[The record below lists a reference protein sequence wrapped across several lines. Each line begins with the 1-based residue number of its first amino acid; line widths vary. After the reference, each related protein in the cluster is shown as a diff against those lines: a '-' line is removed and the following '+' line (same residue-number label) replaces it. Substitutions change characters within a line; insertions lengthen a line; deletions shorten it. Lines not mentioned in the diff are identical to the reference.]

1 MQKAFSN
8 VLSYLVFLSTISI
21 VIISLFAIIFPGFFI
36 SIYFPYNVEIDP
48 FEPSIWLIPVSSFS
62 FVFLVL
68 GFVYYKRKLPVQVY
82 KCIQFILN
90 FEISKRITVILGI
103 IIFVFYIGFSVN
115 ELSINE
121 DGQFPDDYD
130 ILMTALQIWP
140 STESDDIYVSPC
152 SQGDRKC
159 LMVQEQNSRYVRML
173 LLVSSIEIFQNI
185 KILPFV
191 ASISL
196 LIVTF
201 FLTYQISHKRF
212 SGIVALLIIL
222 QSHTFLFFDTVAV
235 YENFWILF
243 FLISLYLINRKWQL
257 SSILY
262 LLALFSKAFIFVFFL
277 STIFY
282 IYRARISSRK
292 KIWAMCSYG
301 GVILIILA
309 VFSFGDSVYG
319 DIINISGSEF
329 FLALN
334 TLGYTLRY
342 DVFIILS
349 LLPVTIGLFFTS
361 RRGFLQADSILIL
374 ILTSLLAGPFISM
387 LTGFYLQQVVVM
399 PYRFLP
405 LIVFVAIGI
414 GVFLSKKN

>member
-1 MQKAFSN
+1 MEQKAFSN
-8 VLSYLVFLSTISI
+8 VLPYLVFLSTISI

-36 SIYFPYNVEIDP
+36 SIYFPYNVEIVP

-121 DGQFPDDYD
+121 EGQFPDYD
-130 ILMTALQIWP
+130 ILKTALQIWP
-140 STESDDIYVSPC
+140 STESDDIY
-152 SQGDRKC
+152 
-159 LMVQEQNSRYVRML
+159 VQEQNSRYVRML

-235 YENFWILF
+235 FENFWILF

-257 SSILY
+257 SPILY

-319 DIINISGSEF
+319 DIINISDSEF

-374 ILTSLLAGPFISM
+374 ILASLLAGPFISM
-387 LTGFYLQQVVVM
+387 LTGFYLQQVLIL
-399 PYRFLP
+399 PYRLLP

>member
-36 SIYFPYNVEIDP
+36 SIYFPYNVEIVP

-121 DGQFPDDYD
+121 EGQFPDYN
-130 ILMTALQIWP
+130 ILKAALQIWP
-140 STESDDIYVSPC
+140 STESDDIYV
-152 SQGDRKC
+152 
-159 LMVQEQNSRYVRML
+159 QEQNSRYVRML
-173 LLVSSIEIFQNI
+173 LLGTSLEIFQNI

-319 DIINISGSEF
+319 DIINISDSEF

-374 ILTSLLAGPFISM
+374 ILASLLAGPFISM
-387 LTGFYLQQVVVM
+387 LTGFYLQQVLIL
-399 PYRFLP
+399 PYRLLP

>member
-36 SIYFPYNVEIDP
+36 SIYFPYNVEIVP

-121 DGQFPDDYD
+121 EGQFPDYD
-130 ILMTALQIWP
+130 ILKTALQIWP
-140 STESDDIYVSPC
+140 STESDDIY
-152 SQGDRKC
+152 
-159 LMVQEQNSRYVRML
+159 VQEQNSRYVRML
-173 LLVSSIEIFQNI
+173 LLVSSLEIFQNI

-301 GVILIILA
+301 GVILIILT

-319 DIINISGSEF
+319 DIINISDSEF

-361 RRGFLQADSILIL
+361 RRGFLQADSILVL
-374 ILTSLLAGPFISM
+374 ILASLLAGPFISM
-387 LTGFYLQQVVVM
+387 LTGFYLQQVLIL
-399 PYRFLP
+399 PYRLLP

>member
-121 DGQFPDDYD
+121 EGQFPDYG
-130 ILMTALQIWP
+130 ILKTALQIWP
-140 STESDDIYVSPC
+140 STESDDIYV
-152 SQGDRKC
+152 
-159 LMVQEQNSRYVRML
+159 QEQNSRYVRMVL
-173 LLVSSIEIFQNI
+173 LGTSLEIFQNI

-301 GVILIILA
+301 GVILIILT

-319 DIINISGSEF
+319 DIINISDSEF

-374 ILTSLLAGPFISM
+374 ILASLLAGPFISM
-387 LTGFYLQQVVVM
+387 LTGFYLQQVLIL
-399 PYRFLP
+399 PYRLLP

>member
-1 MQKAFSN
+1 
-8 VLSYLVFLSTISI
+8 

-36 SIYFPYNVEIDP
+36 SIYFPYNVEIVP

-130 ILMTALQIWP
+130 ILKTALQIWP
-140 STESDDIYVSPC
+140 STESDDIYV
-152 SQGDRKC
+152 
-159 LMVQEQNSRYVRML
+159 QEQNSRYVRML
-173 LLVSSIEIFQNI
+173 LLGTSLEIFQNI

-257 SSILY
+257 SPILY

-309 VFSFGDSVYG
+309 VFSFGDSVYS
-319 DIINISGSEF
+319 DIINISDSEF

-374 ILTSLLAGPFISM
+374 ILASLLAGPFISM
-387 LTGFYLQQVVVM
+387 LTGFYLQQVLIL
-399 PYRFLP
+399 PYRLLP

>member
-1 MQKAFSN
+1 M
-8 VLSYLVFLSTISI
+8 
-21 VIISLFAIIFPGFFI
+21 IISLFAIIFPGFFI
-36 SIYFPYNVEIDP
+36 SIYFPYNVEIVP

-121 DGQFPDDYD
+121 DGQFSDDYD
-130 ILMTALQIWP
+130 ILTTALQIWP
-140 STESDDIYVSPC
+140 STESDDIY
-152 SQGDRKC
+152 
-159 LMVQEQNSRYVRML
+159 VQEQNSRYVRML

-235 YENFWILF
+235 FENFWILF

-301 GVILIILA
+301 GVILIILT

-319 DIINISGSEF
+319 DIINISDSEF

-361 RRGFLQADSILIL
+361 RRGFLQADSILVL
-374 ILTSLLAGPFISM
+374 ILASLLAGPFISM
-387 LTGFYLQQVVVM
+387 LTEFYFVL

>member
-36 SIYFPYNVEIDP
+36 SIYFPYNVEIVP

-121 DGQFPDDYD
+121 EGQFPDYN
-130 ILMTALQIWP
+130 ILKAALQIWP
-140 STESDDIYVSPC
+140 STESDDIYV
-152 SQGDRKC
+152 
-159 LMVQEQNSRYVRML
+159 QEQNSRYVRMV
-173 LLVSSIEIFQNI
+173 LLVTSLEIFQNI

-257 SSILY
+257 SPILY

-301 GVILIILA
+301 GVILIILT

-319 DIINISGSEF
+319 DIINISDSEF

-374 ILTSLLAGPFISM
+374 ILASLLAGPFISM
-387 LTGFYLQQVVVM
+387 LTGFYLQQVLIL
-399 PYRFLP
+399 PYRLLP

>member
-1 MQKAFSN
+1 MEQKAFSN

-36 SIYFPYNVEIDP
+36 SIYFPYNVEIVP

-68 GFVYYKRKLPVQVY
+68 GFMYYKRKLPVQVY

-140 STESDDIYVSPC
+140 STESDDIYV
-152 SQGDRKC
+152 
-159 LMVQEQNSRYVRML
+159 QEQNSRYVRML

-235 YENFWILF
+235 FENFWILF

-277 STIFY
+277 PTIFY

-319 DIINISGSEF
+319 DIINISDSEF

>member
-36 SIYFPYNVEIDP
+36 SIYFPYNVEIVP

-130 ILMTALQIWP
+130 ILITALQIWP
-140 STESDDIYVSPC
+140 STESDDIYV
-152 SQGDRKC
+152 
-159 LMVQEQNSRYVRML
+159 QEQNSRYVRMVL
-173 LLVSSIEIFQNI
+173 LGTSLEIFQNI

-235 YENFWILF
+235 FENFWILF

-257 SSILY
+257 SPILY

-301 GVILIILA
+301 GVILIILT

-319 DIINISGSEF
+319 DIINISDSEF

-374 ILTSLLAGPFISM
+374 ILASLLAGPFISM
-387 LTGFYLQQVVVM
+387 LTGFYLQQVLIL
-399 PYRFLP
+399 PYRLLP

>member
-1 MQKAFSN
+1 MEQKAFSN

-36 SIYFPYNVEIDP
+36 SIYFPYNVEIVP

-121 DGQFPDDYD
+121 DGQFPDYG
-130 ILMTALQIWP
+130 ILKTALQIWP
-140 STESDDIYVSPC
+140 STESDDIYV
-152 SQGDRKC
+152 
-159 LMVQEQNSRYVRML
+159 QEQNSRYVRMVL
-173 LLVSSIEIFQNI
+173 LGTSLEILQNI

-257 SSILY
+257 SPILY

-301 GVILIILA
+301 GVILIILT

-319 DIINISGSEF
+319 DIINISDSEF

-361 RRGFLQADSILIL
+361 RRGFLQADSILVL

-387 LTGFYLQQVVVM
+387 LTGFYFVL

>member
-1 MQKAFSN
+1 MEQKAFSN

-36 SIYFPYNVEIDP
+36 SIYFPYNVEIVP

-121 DGQFPDDYD
+121 DGQFPDYG
-130 ILMTALQIWP
+130 ILKTALQIWP
-140 STESDDIYVSPC
+140 STESDDIY
-152 SQGDRKC
+152 
-159 LMVQEQNSRYVRML
+159 VQEQNSRYVRML

-301 GVILIILA
+301 GVILIILT

-319 DIINISGSEF
+319 DIINISDSEF

-361 RRGFLQADSILIL
+361 RRGFLQADSILVL

-387 LTGFYLQQVVVM
+387 LTGFYFVL

>member
-1 MQKAFSN
+1 M
-8 VLSYLVFLSTISI
+8 

-36 SIYFPYNVEIDP
+36 SIYFPYNVEIVP

-130 ILMTALQIWP
+130 ILITALQIWP
-140 STESDDIYVSPC
+140 STESDDIY
-152 SQGDRKC
+152 
-159 LMVQEQNSRYVRML
+159 VQEQNSRYVRML

-319 DIINISGSEF
+319 DIINISDSEF

-361 RRGFLQADSILIL
+361 RRGFLQADSILVL

-387 LTGFYLQQVVVM
+387 LTEFYFVL

>member
-121 DGQFPDDYD
+121 EGQFPDYD
-130 ILMTALQIWP
+130 ILKTALQIWP
-140 STESDDIYVSPC
+140 STESDDIYV
-152 SQGDRKC
+152 
-159 LMVQEQNSRYVRML
+159 QEQNSRYVRMVL
-173 LLVSSIEIFQNI
+173 LGTSLEIFQNI

-235 YENFWILF
+235 FENFWILF

-301 GVILIILA
+301 GVILIILT
-309 VFSFGDSVYG
+309 VFSFGDSVYS
-319 DIINISGSEF
+319 DIINISDSEF

-374 ILTSLLAGPFISM
+374 ILASLLAGPFISM
-387 LTGFYLQQVVVM
+387 LTGFYLQQVLIL
-399 PYRFLP
+399 PYRLLP

>member
-36 SIYFPYNVEIDP
+36 SIYFPYNVEIVP

-121 DGQFPDDYD
+121 EGQFPDYG
-130 ILMTALQIWP
+130 ILKTALQIWP
-140 STESDDIYVSPC
+140 STESDDIY
-152 SQGDRKC
+152 
-159 LMVQEQNSRYVRML
+159 VQEQNSRYVRML

-319 DIINISGSEF
+319 DIINISDSEF

-374 ILTSLLAGPFISM
+374 ILASLLAGPFISM
-387 LTGFYLQQVVVM
+387 LTGFYFVL

>member
-1 MQKAFSN
+1 MEQKAFSN

-36 SIYFPYNVEIDP
+36 SIYFPYNVEIVP

-121 DGQFPDDYD
+121 EEQFPDYG
-130 ILMTALQIWP
+130 ILKTALQIWP
-140 STESDDIYVSPC
+140 STESDDIYV
-152 SQGDRKC
+152 
-159 LMVQEQNSRYVRML
+159 QEQNSRYVRMVL
-173 LLVSSIEIFQNI
+173 LGTSLEIFQNI

-301 GVILIILA
+301 GVILIILT

-319 DIINISGSEF
+319 DIINISDSEF

-361 RRGFLQADSILIL
+361 RRGFLQADSILVL

-387 LTGFYLQQVVVM
+387 LTGFYFVL

>member
-1 MQKAFSN
+1 MEQKAFSN

-36 SIYFPYNVEIDP
+36 SIYFPYNVEIVP

-115 ELSINE
+115 ELSTDE
-121 DGQFPDDYD
+121 DEQFPDYD
-130 ILMTALQIWP
+130 ILKRALQIWP
-140 STESDDIYVSPC
+140 STESDDIY
-152 SQGDRKC
+152 
-159 LMVQEQNSRYVRML
+159 VQEQNSRYVRML

-235 YENFWILF
+235 FENFWILF

-301 GVILIILA
+301 GVILIILT

-319 DIINISGSEF
+319 DIINISDSEF

-361 RRGFLQADSILIL
+361 RRGFLQADSILVL

-387 LTGFYLQQVVVM
+387 LTEFYFVL

>member
-1 MQKAFSN
+1 
-8 VLSYLVFLSTISI
+8 
-21 VIISLFAIIFPGFFI
+21 
-36 SIYFPYNVEIDP
+36 
-48 FEPSIWLIPVSSFS
+48 
-62 FVFLVL
+62 
-68 GFVYYKRKLPVQVY
+68 
-82 KCIQFILN
+82 
-90 FEISKRITVILGI
+90 
-103 IIFVFYIGFSVN
+103 
-115 ELSINE
+115 
-121 DGQFPDDYD
+121 
-130 ILMTALQIWP
+130 
-140 STESDDIYVSPC
+140 
-152 SQGDRKC
+152 
-159 LMVQEQNSRYVRML
+159 VQEQNSRYVRMVL
-173 LLVSSIEIFQNI
+173 LGTSLEIFQNI

-319 DIINISGSEF
+319 DIINISDSEF

>member
-36 SIYFPYNVEIDP
+36 SIYFPYNVEIVP

-121 DGQFPDDYD
+121 EGQFPDYN
-130 ILMTALQIWP
+130 ILKAALQIWP
-140 STESDDIYVSPC
+140 STESDDIYV
-152 SQGDRKC
+152 QI
-159 LMVQEQNSRYVRML
+159 QNYHHVRMIL
-173 LLVSSIEIFQNI
+173 LGTSLEIFQNI

-235 YENFWILF
+235 YENFWVLF

-257 SSILY
+257 SPILY

-319 DIINISGSEF
+319 DIINISDSEF

-361 RRGFLQADSILIL
+361 RRGFLQADSILVL
-374 ILTSLLAGPFISM
+374 ILASLLAGPFISM
-387 LTGFYLQQVVVM
+387 LTEFYFVL

>member
-1 MQKAFSN
+1 M
-8 VLSYLVFLSTISI
+8 VFLSTISI

-68 GFVYYKRKLPVQVY
+68 GFMYYKRKLPVQVY

-130 ILMTALQIWP
+130 ILITALQIWP
-140 STESDDIYVSPC
+140 STESDDIYV
-152 SQGDRKC
+152 
-159 LMVQEQNSRYVRML
+159 QEQNSRYVRMV
-173 LLVSSIEIFQNI
+173 LLVTSLEIFQNI

-257 SSILY
+257 SPILY

-301 GVILIILA
+301 GVILIILT

-319 DIINISGSEF
+319 DIINISDSEF

-374 ILTSLLAGPFISM
+374 ILASLLAGPFISM
-387 LTGFYLQQVVVM
+387 LTEFYFVL

>member
-1 MQKAFSN
+1 M
-8 VLSYLVFLSTISI
+8 

-36 SIYFPYNVEIDP
+36 SIYFPYNVEIVP

-121 DGQFPDDYD
+121 EGQFPDYN
-130 ILMTALQIWP
+130 ILKAALQIWP
-140 STESDDIYVSPC
+140 STESDDIYV
-152 SQGDRKC
+152 QI
-159 LMVQEQNSRYVRML
+159 QNYHHVRMVL
-173 LLVSSIEIFQNI
+173 LGTSLEIFQNI

-235 YENFWILF
+235 FENFWILF

-319 DIINISGSEF
+319 DIINISDSEF

-361 RRGFLQADSILIL
+361 RRGFLQADSILVL
-374 ILTSLLAGPFISM
+374 ILASLLAGPFISM

>member
-36 SIYFPYNVEIDP
+36 SIYFPYNVEIVP

-121 DGQFPDDYD
+121 EGQFPDYG
-130 ILMTALQIWP
+130 ILKTALQIWP
-140 STESDDIYVSPC
+140 STESDDIYV
-152 SQGDRKC
+152 
-159 LMVQEQNSRYVRML
+159 QEQNSRYVRMVL
-173 LLVSSIEIFQNI
+173 LGTSLEIFQNI

-235 YENFWILF
+235 FENFWILF

-309 VFSFGDSVYG
+309 VFSFGDSVYS
-319 DIINISGSEF
+319 DIINISDSEF

-361 RRGFLQADSILIL
+361 RRGFLQADSILVL

-387 LTGFYLQQVVVM
+387 LTEFYFVL

>member
-36 SIYFPYNVEIDP
+36 SIYFPYNVEIVP

-121 DGQFPDDYD
+121 EGQFPDYN
-130 ILMTALQIWP
+130 ILKAALQIWP
-140 STESDDIYVSPC
+140 STESDDIY
-152 SQGDRKC
+152 
-159 LMVQEQNSRYVRML
+159 VQEQNSRYVRML

-235 YENFWILF
+235 FENFWILF

-257 SSILY
+257 SPILY

-301 GVILIILA
+301 GVILIILT

-319 DIINISGSEF
+319 DIINISDSEF

-361 RRGFLQADSILIL
+361 RRGFLQADSILVL
-374 ILTSLLAGPFISM
+374 ILASLLAGPFISM

>member
-1 MQKAFSN
+1 
-8 VLSYLVFLSTISI
+8 

-36 SIYFPYNVEIDP
+36 SIYFPYNVEIVP

-121 DGQFPDDYD
+121 EGQFPDYG
-130 ILMTALQIWP
+130 ILKTSLQIWP
-140 STESDDIYVSPC
+140 STESDDIY
-152 SQGDRKC
+152 
-159 LMVQEQNSRYVRML
+159 VQEQNSRYVRML

-257 SSILY
+257 SPILY

-309 VFSFGDSVYG
+309 VFSFGDSVYT
-319 DIINISGSEF
+319 DIINISDSEF

-374 ILTSLLAGPFISM
+374 ILASLLAGPFISM
-387 LTGFYLQQVVVM
+387 LTGFYLQQVLIL
-399 PYRFLP
+399 PYRLLP

>member
-68 GFVYYKRKLPVQVY
+68 GFMYYKRKLPVQVY

-121 DGQFPDDYD
+121 EGQFPDYN
-130 ILMTALQIWP
+130 ILKAALQIWP
-140 STESDDIYVSPC
+140 STESDDIYV
-152 SQGDRKC
+152 
-159 LMVQEQNSRYVRML
+159 QEQNSRYVRMVL
-173 LLVSSIEIFQNI
+173 LGTSLEIFQNI

-257 SSILY
+257 SPILY

-301 GVILIILA
+301 GVILIILT
-309 VFSFGDSVYG
+309 VFSFGDSVYS
-319 DIINISGSEF
+319 DIINISDSEF

-374 ILTSLLAGPFISM
+374 ILASLLAGPFISM
-387 LTGFYLQQVVVM
+387 LTGFYLQQVLIL
-399 PYRFLP
+399 PYRLLP

>member
-1 MQKAFSN
+1 VQKAFSN

-68 GFVYYKRKLPVQVY
+68 GFMYYKRKLPVQVY

-130 ILMTALQIWP
+130 ILKTALQIWP
-140 STESDDIYVSPC
+140 STESDDIY
-152 SQGDRKC
+152 
-159 LMVQEQNSRYVRML
+159 VQEQNSRYVRML

-235 YENFWILF
+235 FENFWILF

-319 DIINISGSEF
+319 DIINISDSEF

-374 ILTSLLAGPFISM
+374 ILASLLAGPFISM
-387 LTGFYLQQVVVM
+387 LTGFYLQQVLIL
-399 PYRFLP
+399 PYRLLP